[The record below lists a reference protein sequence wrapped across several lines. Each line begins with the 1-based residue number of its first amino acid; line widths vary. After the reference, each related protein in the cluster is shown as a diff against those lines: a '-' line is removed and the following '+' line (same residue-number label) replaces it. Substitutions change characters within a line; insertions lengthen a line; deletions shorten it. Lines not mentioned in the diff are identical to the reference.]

1 MRFFRSL
8 FNGFTP
14 IEVCLWLGSLA
25 LIVGSAFFFGS
36 ADYLYVVAALI
47 GATSLIFVSKGNV
60 LGQILTVV
68 FSVFYGVISFSF
80 RYYGEMIT
88 YLGMTAPIAVASVV
102 TWLKNP
108 YKDKKNEV
116 TVNRL
121 SAREYALILALG
133 VAVTVAFYFIL
144 RALDTANLVVST
156 VSVLTSFVAVWLT
169 MRRSALYALAYAMN
183 DVVLIV
189 LWTFAALESV
199 EYVSMVVCF
208 VVFFAN
214 DLYGFFNWRRL
225 RKRQQAGKWRG
236 KDLAAGNAPL
246 RCKDGAGR
254 LSIPVKFISYIRF
267 RRNSPWRRR
276 RGNLPLPGG
285 TPPRSAGPRMRRIRS
300 S

>member
-1 MRFFRSL
+1 M
-8 FNGFTP
+8 
-14 IEVCLWLGSLA
+14 
-25 LIVGSAFFFGS
+25 
-36 ADYLYVVAALI
+36 
-47 GATSLIFVSKGNV
+47 
-60 LGQILTVV
+60 
-68 FSVFYGVISFSF
+68 
-80 RYYGEMIT
+80 
-88 YLGMTAPIAVASVV
+88 
-102 TWLKNP
+102 
-108 YKDKKNEV
+108 

-225 RKRQQAGKWRG
+225 RKRQQAGK
-236 KDLAAGNAPL
+236 
-246 RCKDGAGR
+246 
-254 LSIPVKFISYIRF
+254 
-267 RRNSPWRRR
+267 
-276 RGNLPLPGG
+276 
-285 TPPRSAGPRMRRIRS
+285 
-300 S
+300 

>member
-225 RKRQQAGKWRG
+225 RKRQQAGK
-236 KDLAAGNAPL
+236 
-246 RCKDGAGR
+246 
-254 LSIPVKFISYIRF
+254 
-267 RRNSPWRRR
+267 
-276 RGNLPLPGG
+276 
-285 TPPRSAGPRMRRIRS
+285 
-300 S
+300 

>member
-1 MRFFRSL
+1 
-8 FNGFTP
+8 
-14 IEVCLWLGSLA
+14 
-25 LIVGSAFFFGS
+25 
-36 ADYLYVVAALI
+36 
-47 GATSLIFVSKGNV
+47 
-60 LGQILTVV
+60 
-68 FSVFYGVISFSF
+68 
-80 RYYGEMIT
+80 
-88 YLGMTAPIAVASVV
+88 MTAPIAVASVV

-225 RKRQQAGKWRG
+225 RKRQQAGK
-236 KDLAAGNAPL
+236 
-246 RCKDGAGR
+246 
-254 LSIPVKFISYIRF
+254 
-267 RRNSPWRRR
+267 
-276 RGNLPLPGG
+276 
-285 TPPRSAGPRMRRIRS
+285 
-300 S
+300 

>member
-60 LGQILTVV
+60 LGQILSVV

-225 RKRQQAGKWRG
+225 RKRQQAGK
-236 KDLAAGNAPL
+236 
-246 RCKDGAGR
+246 
-254 LSIPVKFISYIRF
+254 
-267 RRNSPWRRR
+267 
-276 RGNLPLPGG
+276 
-285 TPPRSAGPRMRRIRS
+285 
-300 S
+300 

>member
-14 IEVCLWLGSLA
+14 IEVCLWLGSL
-25 LIVGSAFFFGS
+25 
-36 ADYLYVVAALI
+36 ALI

-225 RKRQQAGKWRG
+225 RKRQQAGK
-236 KDLAAGNAPL
+236 
-246 RCKDGAGR
+246 
-254 LSIPVKFISYIRF
+254 
-267 RRNSPWRRR
+267 
-276 RGNLPLPGG
+276 
-285 TPPRSAGPRMRRIRS
+285 
-300 S
+300 

>member
-60 LGQILTVV
+60 LGQILTFV

-225 RKRQQAGKWRG
+225 RKRQQAGK
-236 KDLAAGNAPL
+236 
-246 RCKDGAGR
+246 
-254 LSIPVKFISYIRF
+254 
-267 RRNSPWRRR
+267 
-276 RGNLPLPGG
+276 
-285 TPPRSAGPRMRRIRS
+285 
-300 S
+300 